1 MIDHPASGTGRHNIF
16 ARTSQLGLLV
26 FTMWATA
33 LVTMDGAT
41 TRDEPGEMA
50 TLLPANSN
58 DSQTTIEIRAHFKSR
73 EFAEVAHLSN
83 ALIQSH
89 PRSWE
94 GYFWKGAAAIQQRE
108 FYSAVRNL
116 RAAEKREPPHNSVAK
131 NLAIAYYLL
140 DQQHLFEIKMKA
152 AIALDPGD
160 FAPHYYLGRYYLS
173 STSFEVSVAAESFSR
188 ALEKK
193 PDDAAATC
201 FLGIALEALG
211 QFDHARERFMR
222 VVEGAGTQGL
232 IAGLAYQGLSRLAL
246 AGDAGA
252 ALDFARK
259 AIAADSK
266 SAEAQLQLA
275 KSAAATGDR
284 NQQLAALHAAASLA
298 RNEARPQYQLV
309 LLYRQMGDEAAARS
323 AVASYQ
329 RSVSCFGNE
338 APGDR

>member
-1 MIDHPASGTGRHNIF
+1 MIDHPASGTGRHNMF

-50 TLLPANSN
+50 TLLPENSN

-116 RAAEKREPPHNSVAK
+116 RAAEKLEPPHNSVAK

-140 DQQHLFEIKMKA
+140 DQQQLFEIKMKE
-152 AIALDPGD
+152 AIDAGEVGRTLLARTWTRELLIGRKTIEKLRVANILDG
-160 FAPHYYLGRYYLS
+160 AHR
-173 STSFEVSVAAESFSR
+173 VKVSR
-188 ALEKK
+188 AEVRQIVTRSLLWY
-193 PDDAAATC
+193 PWPRTWRTRC
-201 FLGIALEALG
+201 RGP
-211 QFDHARERFMR
+211 
-222 VVEGAGTQGL
+222 
-232 IAGLAYQGLSRLAL
+232 AGLP
-246 AGDAGA
+246 A
-252 ALDFARK
+252 A
-259 AIAADSK
+259 
-266 SAEAQLQLA
+266 
-275 KSAAATGDR
+275 
-284 NQQLAALHAAASLA
+284 
-298 RNEARPQYQLV
+298 
-309 LLYRQMGDEAAARS
+309 
-323 AVASYQ
+323 
-329 RSVSCFGNE
+329 
-338 APGDR
+338 

>member
-1 MIDHPASGTGRHNIF
+1 MYV
-16 ARTSQLGLLV
+16 RTSHPVLFL
-26 FTMWATA
+26 FAMSATA
-33 LVTMDGAT
+33 LVTMNGAT
-41 TRDEPGEMA
+41 TREGPEGLA
-50 TLLPANSN
+50 TLLPPISH
-58 DSQTTIEIRAHFKSR
+58 DSYTAIEIRAHFKSGG
-73 EFAEVAHLSN
+73 FAEAVHLSD

-94 GYFWKGAAAIQQRE
+94 GYFWKGVAAIQQRE
-108 FYSAVRNL
+108 FYPAVRNL
-116 RAAEKREPPHNSVAK
+116 RAAEKLEPPHNAVAK

-140 DQQHLFEIKMKA
+140 DQQHLFEIKMKE
-152 AIALDPGD
+152 AIALDPSD

-173 STSFEVSVAAESFSR
+173 STSFEVSVAAESFSI

-222 VVEGAGTQGL
+222 AVERAGTQGL
-232 IAGLAYQGLSRLAL
+232 ISGLAYQGLSRLAL

-323 AVASYQ
+323 AVAGYQ